1 MVRIRKLAL
10 IGASALALVGVS
22 AAAVSQTPLGAR
34 AAETYRML
42 ELFGDVLTVVER
54 TYVESHRRALLEAGL
69 HPVLARVYAGRQ
81 IRSAAELALPVAVH
95 AEAERQP
102 AHVRQPIEAHRL
114 SWPASPAIW
123 VAATAPSQVRVNR
136 PCCIEV

>member
-54 TYVESHRRALLEAGL
+54 TYVVETEPKML
-69 HPVLARVYAGRQ
+69 
-81 IRSAAELALPVAVH
+81 
-95 AEAERQP
+95 
-102 AHVRQPIEAHRL
+102 IEAALDGMLNALDPHSNYLNAEDFQRL
-114 SWPASPAIW
+114 TERSTGA
-123 VAATAPSQVRVNR
+123 
-136 PCCIEV
+136 